1 MFFSVFWTVYIPVVT
16 IIFSVVIDWLVRSLR
31 RLRAHASLS
40 CSDRRKS
47 SSATNQGRLLRR
59 HRRCEPPI
67 GKTTAD
73 HKQDPM
79 FSGW

>member
-16 IIFSVVIDWLVRSLR
+16 IIFSVVIDWLIRSLR
-31 RLRAHASLS
+31 QLRAHAPLS

-47 SSATNQGRLLRR
+47 PS
-59 HRRCEPPI
+59 
-67 GKTTAD
+67 
-73 HKQDPM
+73 DPM